1 MKQFKVGLQL
11 FSIREALEADF
22 EGTLQK
28 VKDIGYDYVEFCNK
42 YFFDKSGKE
51 VKEIL
56 DKIGLQ
62 CFSVHQD
69 YWWFSQ
75 DKQNVI
81 NNLVDVGAKYCTLPW
96 FSPDTLNNDLDSAIK
111 DIGEFS
117 ASARNAGLKFY
128 YHNHYTELNKID
140 DEYILDKIL
149 NAFPDGEV
157 NPQFDVAF
165 FLKAKEDPAEYI
177 RKYAGRVDL
186 VHLKDA
192 VLKEEDG
199 EIKLSSTSVGEG
211 ALDIPAILKACE
223 EAGTEYIIVEQS
235 SLPDFSL
242 DGVKASRDYLKSL
255 GL

>member
-28 VKDIGYDYVEFCNK
+28 VKYIGYDYVEFCNK

-56 DKIGLQ
+56 DRIGLE

-69 YWWFSQ
+69 HWWFSQ

-81 NNLVDVGAKYCTLPW
+81 NKIVDVGAKYCTLPW
-96 FSPDTLNNDLDSAIK
+96 YNPEAWNNDWNSAIK
-111 DIGEFS
+111 DVAEFS
-117 ASARNAGLKFY
+117 EYARNAGLKFY
-128 YHNHYTELNKID
+128 YHNHGTELNKID
-140 DEYILDKIL
+140 GEYIIDKML
-149 NAFPDGEV
+149 KEFPNGEV

-165 FLKAKEDPAEYI
+165 FLKTEENPAEYI
-177 RKYAGRVDL
+177 KKYSGRVDL

-192 VLKEEDG
+192 VLKEADG
-199 EIKLSSTSVGEG
+199 EIKLESVSVGCG
-211 ALDIPAILKACE
+211 SLDIPAILEACE
-223 EAGTEYIIVEQS
+223 QAGTEYIIVEQS